1 MEAHIAVINYFR
13 RKFIKN
19 TQIIAITGSIGK
31 TSTKDM
37 VFNVLKR
44 QFATGKSIRN
54 SNVQVKIG
62 LNIQNM
68 KKGTEIFVQEVGGGR
83 PGGASRHARMI
94 SPEIAVITNIGT
106 AHIGNYNS
114 QRELALNKLAI
125 TDGLCDEGTV
135 FLNGDDSMLTDPEL
149 LSTIKQEIIYYGI
162 ENPKCDYYAQDIQ
175 ETESGLVFSIYSK
188 PDDAKTQCHLNVF
201 GTHNVKNAVCA
212 FAIGRK
218 YGMETAAI
226 VEGIAAFKTSETR
239 QNLICVG
246 PNRIFVDCYNASIDS
261 VKSSLDTLE
270 SIGGLQDKRIA
281 VLGDI
286 TGMGDKQE
294 FVNEEVASI
303 ISKSKID
310 EFICYGKEGSSVV
323 NKIKNINRS
332 IRCTAI
338 DKRSLLEEKITDSAN
353 KDTIILFKGSSKM
366 RLDEIIDSIY
376 GTALADQRYIDEGK
390 HVKHKSNGVH
400 YNLFE
405 KYAAVSNMRKTPET
419 YKMKGAILGK
429 PVKIVCDNACKGNKT
444 LKELIIGQNV
454 CHIGK
459 NSFRGCVNLEK
470 VIIPESVKMIDQ
482 YAFSGCPKLTDI
494 RIANNHIYIDQSAFD
509 ESAEKGQE

>member
-1 MEAHIAVINYFR
+1 MIC
-13 RKFIKN
+13 
-19 TQIIAITGSIGK
+19 IT
-31 TSTKDM
+31 
-37 VFNVLKR
+37 
-44 QFATGKSIRN
+44 A
-54 SNVQVKIG
+54 
-62 LNIQNM
+62 
-68 KKGTEIFVQEVGGGR
+68 
-83 PGGASRHARMI
+83 P
-94 SPEIAVITNIGT
+94 
-106 AHIGNYNS
+106 
-114 QRELALNKLAI
+114 
-125 TDGLCDEGTV
+125 
-135 FLNGDDSMLTDPEL
+135 
-149 LSTIKQEIIYYGI
+149 
-162 ENPKCDYYAQDIQ
+162 
-175 ETESGLVFSIYSK
+175 
-188 PDDAKTQCHLNVF
+188 
-201 GTHNVKNAVCA
+201 
-212 FAIGRK
+212 
-218 YGMETAAI
+218 
-226 VEGIAAFKTSETR
+226 FKTSETR

-454 CHIGK
+454 CHICLLYT
-459 NSFRGCVNLEK
+459 SRCV
-470 VIIPESVKMIDQ
+470 
-482 YAFSGCPKLTDI
+482 
-494 RIANNHIYIDQSAFD
+494 
-509 ESAEKGQE
+509 